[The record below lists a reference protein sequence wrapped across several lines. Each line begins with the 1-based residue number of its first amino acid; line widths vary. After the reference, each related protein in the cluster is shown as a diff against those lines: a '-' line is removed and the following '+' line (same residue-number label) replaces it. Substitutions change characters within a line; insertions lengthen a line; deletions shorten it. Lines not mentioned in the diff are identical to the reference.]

1 MLDQICRALSDGSG
15 LPGYWRHSAATRTR
29 MDCSITRHAY
39 GPHRRQYYL
48 LLQPK
53 DSPAD
58 APLPDAVVDRLAWIG
73 VAEYLM
79 TDTGGQS
86 AADLLPGQRM
96 AAANI
101 VKLKPLPTA
110 TTRVLAGDAVTLLAS
125 WRVNP
130 LGEAEQ
136 QCRLALDLDVPPE
149 PTAGRHGDL
158 ESGAAETADGTL
170 TTLTFRPNRLDLG
183 ADAPHLVIDQTL
195 RFPQERDP

>member
-1 MLDQICRALSDGSG
+1 MATHRIVHASAVLCTVAAIPAAAQDVPGTCAVAHPDPAAFIAALEAEG
-15 LPGYWRHSAATRTR
+15 LTA
-29 MDCSITRHAY
+29 
-39 GPHRRQYYL
+39 L
-48 LLQPK
+48 
-53 DSPAD
+53 PAD